1 MNPYFEQTILNADP
15 IDLIRMLYQRAITC
29 VRDAREH
36 LRSERIAE
44 RAAAILRAYLAIAEL
59 LAALRP
65 EVAPELSGR
74 LRNLYFYMQQ
84 RLLDANMQ
92 QADSPLAEV
101 LGLLITLED
110 GWAGVAAQLAQNAAQ
125 NRDAPTGMEEVREA
139 EDGTTEGLECYRWQ
153 AKPPTPPRTINGLQA
168 LVG

>member
-15 IDLIRMLYQRAITC
+15 IDLIRMLYQTATSC

-36 LRSERIAE
+36 LRNKRIAG
-44 RAAAILRAYLAIAEL
+44 RSRAILRAYSAIAEL

-92 QADSPLAEV
+92 QADPPLAEV
-101 LGLLITLED
+101 LGLLSTLEEA
-110 GWAGVAAQLAQNAAQ
+110 WSGVAAQLARE
-125 NRDAPTGMEEVREA
+125 RDASMEVEEIREA
-139 EDGTTEGLECYRWQ
+139 EHGASLHALQGSSAHGREDLERI
-153 AKPPTPPRTINGLQA
+153 AVHA
-168 LVG
+168 

>member
-15 IDLIRMLYQRAITC
+15 IDLIRMLYQRATTC

-36 LRSERIAE
+36 LRNKRIAE
-44 RAAAILRAYLAIAEL
+44 RSEAILRAYLAIAEL

-65 EVAPELSGR
+65 EVAPELSER

-92 QADSPLAEV
+92 QADPPLAEA

-110 GWAGVAAQLAQNAAQ
+110 AWSGVAAQLAHNS
-125 NRDAPTGMEEVREA
+125 NSPTGEELPETDEGEWRHAVQGSSTPGREDLA
-139 EDGTTEGLECYRWQ
+139 RI
-153 AKPPTPPRTINGLQA
+153 AVHA
-168 LVG
+168 